1 MILSNFL
8 HKITSLR
15 VKTRDLNESL
25 PDSSFSKAV
34 EEAHLL
40 LYFASRQG
48 IRLDDAIIT
57 KAVEAASIGVRE
69 ARDTK
74 ATKQTEQDFWP
85 AFQQLAQAVKP
96 VTIESIKAAHD
107 INQTPLAQ
115 RSVRWYSG
123 FAVITLLAVIAI
135 QMYWMVGVSVTN
147 ETVSLA
153 AEIERLAEA
162 QGLRGDEVG
171 GNTANDRA
179 YNQLSAEIQ
188 QNEQW
193 LVAAHINLEKWNR
206 KWQAIDSFVDS
217 FVESTS
223 SNTSNDPTV
232 NARIAVTSAGFVLQA
247 LSTYVVPL
255 LYGFLGAFAYVLRE
269 IAKEIR
275 AVTFSHESGIRYKLR
290 LSLGLLAGI
299 TVGFLVSPDTGQGAI
314 QEAQPILTLATLGPM
329 ALAFLAGYSV
339 ELVFAVMDRIVSAFV
354 VEKSE
359 TPSNT

>member
-115 RSVRWYSG
+115 RSVRCYSV

-135 QMYWMVGVSVTN
+135 QMYWVVGVSVTN

-162 QGLRGDEVG
+162 QGLRADEVG
-171 GNTANDRA
+171 GNTANDRV

-206 KWQAIDSFVDS
+206 MWQVIDF

-223 SNTSNDPTV
+223 SNTSNGPTV

-255 LYGFLGAFAYVLRE
+255 LYGLLGAFAYVLRE

-275 AVTFSHESGIRYKLR
+275 AVTFSHESGILYKLR